1 MCLRNM
7 NLKQYYTVYWLKLQ
21 NRLLSPIDW
30 EVVYVTVIF
39 WMWNKAICKFSMEAN
54 FIQIFMWEN
63 KWKGKLWLQLCACK
77 EHPSFLSLSLLSTI
91 FFIFFL
97 SSYFLSFLIFQNKEK
112 PVNTSNSNEMFT
124 LHSLWASM
132 IPS

>member
-77 EHPSFLSLSLLSTI
+77 EHPSFHSLSLLSTI
-91 FFIFFL
+91 FLFLFSHFLFSFF
-97 SSYFLSFLIFQNKEK
+97 SYFPKQREASKYIQLKWDVHTPFLMSFHG
-112 PVNTSNSNEMFT
+112 T
-124 LHSLWASM
+124 
-132 IPS
+132 